1 MGQAMESECSN
12 GTKQP
17 HRGFS
22 LSQDEWGRL
31 VLIDSEGHQHV
42 GVEPVRAFPL
52 TEPDRWIALCD
63 PDGHEVLFIESMDE
77 VPGETRRILNEELA
91 LREFVPTITRIVRVS
106 GDAFPADWDVE
117 TDRGPTR
124 FTLDS
129 EDDVRRL
136 GPHGVLI
143 SDARKMRYQIP
154 DTRTLD
160 AASRRVLERY
170 L

>member
-1 MGQAMESECSN
+1 MAMEADRSN
-12 GTKQP
+12 VPTGAN
-17 HRGFS
+17 RGFS
-22 LSQDEWGRL
+22 LSQDNWGRL
-31 VLIDSEGHQHV
+31 VLIDVAGRRHV
-42 GVEPVRAFPL
+42 GVEPVRGFPL
-52 TEPDRWIALCD
+52 TDPERWISLCD
-63 PDGHEVLFIESMDE
+63 AEGREVLFIESMDE
-77 VPGETRRILNEELA
+77 LPAEVRRILVEELA
-91 LREFVPTITRIVRVS
+91 LREFVPRIARIVRVS
-106 GDAFPADWDVE
+106 GETFPADWDVE

-136 GPHGVLI
+136 GPHGALI

-160 AASRRVLERY
+160 EASRRVLERY

>member
-1 MGQAMESECSN
+1 MEADRSN
-12 GTKQP
+12 VP
-17 HRGFS
+17 MWASRGFS
-22 LSQDEWGRL
+22 LSQDDWGRL
-31 VLIDSEGHQHV
+31 VLIDAEGRRHV
-42 GVEPVRAFPL
+42 GVEPVRSFPL
-52 TEPDRWIALCD
+52 TDPDRWISLCD
-63 PDGHEVLFIESMDE
+63 AEGREVLFIGSMDE
-77 VPGETRRILNEELA
+77 LPAETRRILVEELA
-91 LREFVPTITRIVRVS
+91 LREFVPAIARIVRVS

-124 FTLDS
+124 LTLDS

-136 GPHGVLI
+136 GLHGVLI

-160 AASRRVLERY
+160 ATSRRVLERY

>member
-1 MGQAMESECSN
+1 MGQAMESERSN
-12 GTKQP
+12 GPKRAHQ
-17 HRGFS
+17 GFS

-31 VLIDSEGHQHV
+31 VLVDSEEGRHE

-52 TEPDRWIALCD
+52 TDPGRWISLCD
-63 PDGHEVLFIESMDE
+63 AEGHEVLFIESMDE
-77 VPGETRRILNEELA
+77 LPEETRRILNEELA
-91 LREFVPTITRIVRVS
+91 LREFVPTITKIVRVS

-117 TDRGPTR
+117 TDRGTTR

-136 GPHGVLI
+136 GSHGVLI
-143 SDARKMRYQIP
+143 SDARKMRYQVP

-160 AASRRVLERY
+160 PVSRRVLDRY
-170 L
+170 F

>member
-12 GTKQP
+12 GAKQP

-22 LSQDEWGRL
+22 LSQDAWGQL
-31 VLIDSEGHQHV
+31 VLIDTEGRRHV

-52 TEPDRWIALCD
+52 TDPDRWIALCD
-63 PDGHEVLFIESMDE
+63 PDGHEVLFIESMAE
-77 VPGETRRILNEELA
+77 LPEETRRILNDELA
-91 LREFVPTITRIVRVS
+91 LREFVPTIRRIVRVS
-106 GDAFPADWDVE
+106 GDSFPADWDVE

-160 AASRRVLERY
+160 SSSRRVLERY